1 MDMEELNIK
10 IEINGIPAELISEKN
25 PKPQGPKEAKRAE
38 IAPYYIKGRGVY
50 VPVIEKV
57 IAMQDLEGGK
67 DLPWSKAKGVAA
79 SQEDWYVILY
89 WKEKINALLLEHGGK
104 PIEGWHWTGTKSQY
118 NATNAWLVNMYSGGV
133 TTYNKTTTYRVR
145 PVSAL

>member
-1 MDMEELNIK
+1 MQEKSNERPGPRY
-10 IEINGIPAELISEKN
+10 IE
-25 PKPQGPKEAKRAE
+25 
-38 IAPYYIKGRGVY
+38 GRGVY

-57 IAMQDLEGGK
+57 VAMQDLEGGK

-89 WKEKINALLLEHGGK
+89 WKKKINALLLEHGGK
-104 PIEGWHWTGTKSQY
+104 PIEGWHWTGTQSQY
-118 NATNAWLVNMYSGGV
+118 YATNAWLVGMYTGYVYTS
-133 TTYNKTTTYRVR
+133 TKTYTFRVR